1 MTKQIVAIHVG
12 QCGNQIGVALWQ
24 SLLEEYAERFRGS
37 KSEKNPVYDSS
48 MASVFCNT
56 DISSGELLGIG
67 SHVSKLR
74 ARAVLVD
81 MEENVISQS
90 LRSSIGDIFDSR
102 QIVSDISGSGNNWA
116 CAYMHYGQ
124 VHGEAILDTI
134 RREVELCD
142 EQCDAFLITGS
153 IMGGTGSGL
162 GSYILE
168 ALSDIYPK
176 KCRNFISVVPS
187 CTSDDVV
194 TAPYNAV
201 LALSKMKEFASTII
215 SVDNSALSIN
225 CKDGGF
231 GEINSVIS
239 KMFIDLSAPARFQR
253 ELHYDFSDLGRRLI
267 PSPGLNFL
275 IPSTGPHASFPRDL
289 RMEAKAFDEMFAE
302 IHRKENCL
310 LSVDTRK
317 AASTALGMSV
327 RVGSSSVGIHDV
339 YRNAER
345 LERHSPR
352 TTRFENHSLLG
363 VTESVSSRSSMCI
376 LNNSSA
382 IVKVLKS
389 IRERFDCMHSRRAH
403 LHHYAEYMDLEELG
417 TATHALNQT
426 ISDYSKIKTLS

>member
-24 SLLEEYAERFRGS
+24 SLLQEYAERFRVS

-56 DISSGELLGIG
+56 ESSSGEHFGIG

-90 LRSSIGDIFDSR
+90 LRSSICEIFDSR
-102 QIVSDISGSGNNWA
+102 QIVSDVSGSGNNWA

-124 VHGEAILDTI
+124 VHGEAILDSI

-142 EQCDAFLITGS
+142 DPCDAFLMTAS

-162 GSYILE
+162 GSFILE
-168 ALSDIYPK
+168 SLSNFYPK
-176 KCRNFISVVPS
+176 ISRNFLSVVPS

-215 SVDNSALSIN
+215 PVDNSALSIN

-231 GEINSVIS
+231 GDINSVIS
-239 KMFIDLSAPARFQR
+239 NMFIDISAPARFKR
-253 ELHYDFSDLGRRLI
+253 ELHYDLSDLGRRLV
-267 PSPGLNFL
+267 PSPDLNFL
-275 IPSTGPHASFPRDL
+275 IPSTDPKASFPRDV
-289 RMEAKAFDEMFAE
+289 RMQAKAFDEMFAE

-310 LSVDTRK
+310 LSVDTKK
-317 AASTALGMSV
+317 ATTAAFGMSV
-327 RVGSSSVGIHDV
+327 RVGSSAVGIHDV
-339 YRNAER
+339 YRNVDR
-345 LERHSPR
+345 LERHFPR
-352 TTRFENHSLLG
+352 TTRFDNHTLLG
-363 VTESVSSRSSMCI
+363 VTKSFSSRSSMCI
-376 LNNSSA
+376 LINSSA
-382 IVKVLKS
+382 IVKILKS
-389 IRERFDCMHSRRAH
+389 IRERFDRMHFRRAH
-403 LHHYAEYMDLEELG
+403 LHHYAEYMDLEEFE
-417 TATHALNQT
+417 TAAHALDQT
-426 ISDYSKIKTLS
+426 IREYSKMKTLS